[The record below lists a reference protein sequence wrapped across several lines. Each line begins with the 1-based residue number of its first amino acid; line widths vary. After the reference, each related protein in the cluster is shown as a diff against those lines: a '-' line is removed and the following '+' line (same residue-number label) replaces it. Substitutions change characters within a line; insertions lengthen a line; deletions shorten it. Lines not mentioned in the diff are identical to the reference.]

1 MDKNPDNNS
10 TSDSRANNKNMAD
23 ISTKT
28 TTYTLG
34 TDNVTY
40 FEVTVTTF
48 DNGRKET
55 IENPVG
61 GASILTDLVCARIKN
76 GANALATDA
85 RGISRAKYI
94 LNELKGDSDEIA
106 AITGG
111 QSPMDKIQ
119 SEYQDELLTNGWTI
133 DEGAGFIPVVFSVS
147 AQGQLRYNVNNT
159 GNKNARM
166 YGAVLRL
173 NNYPAAPTDTDFF
186 LTENGKRYF
195 SLPNKN
201 VIIKK
206 P

>member
-1 MDKNPDNNS
+1 
-10 TSDSRANNKNMAD
+10 MAE
-23 ISTKT
+23 ISSKT
-28 TTYTLG
+28 TTYTIG
-34 TDNVTY
+34 ADNVTY

-48 DNGRKET
+48 DSGRKET
-55 IENPVG
+55 VENPVG
-61 GASILTDLVCARIKN
+61 TENILTELVCGRIKN
-76 GANALATDA
+76 TASSLATDA

-94 LNELKGDSDEIA
+94 LNELSGDSAEIA
-106 AITGG
+106 TITGG
-111 QSPMDKIQ
+111 QSPLEKIQ
-119 SEYQDELLTNGWTI
+119 AEYQAELLAAGWTI
-133 DEGAGFIPVVFSVS
+133 DEGAGFVPVVFSVS
-147 AQGQLRYNVNNT
+147 AQGQLRYNVNGT

>member
-1 MDKNPDNNS
+1 
-10 TSDSRANNKNMAD
+10 MAE

-34 TDNVTY
+34 ANNVTY

-61 GASILTDLVCARIKN
+61 AASVLTDLVCARIKN
-76 GANALATDA
+76 GAAALATDA
-85 RGISRAKYI
+85 RQIARTRDV
-94 LNELKGDSDEIA
+94 LNELKSDSDEIA

-119 SEYQDELLTNGWTI
+119 SEYQAELLAAGWTI
-133 DEGAGFIPVVFSVS
+133 DEGAGFVPIVFTVN

-159 GNKNARM
+159 GAKNARM

-173 NNYPAAPTDTDFF
+173 NNYPAAPNDTDFF

-195 SLPNKN
+195 SLPNKG